1 MEQDSQK
8 HGLGNITF
16 SCMVPELDKNKK
28 KECLERFWRSTS
40 GETKEMK
47 GKKTRDELCKSK
59 NIINELISIYSH
71 SFKINMYTKLFYTY

>member
-28 KECLERFWRSTS
+28 KECLERF
-40 GETKEMK
+40 
-47 GKKTRDELCKSK
+47 
-59 NIINELISIYSH
+59 
-71 SFKINMYTKLFYTY
+71 